1 MSTAQAMDRTRSCTF
16 TFANTR
22 HCRMPLSPSHPY
34 LCTFHARK
42 EAAARGAE
50 RAGQQIAYDLSSRY
64 VSFADLSSAIAHT
77 ISAVAQRHMTPRAA
91 TSIAYL
97 SQTLYQSISC
107 AETDYVRTFGVDAWK
122 RTMATTSPPLLL
134 TTTATTSHQPR
145 TPPPQHPTK
154 PADPRK
160 KVSILST
167 KTDRNPSAMNTY
179 KSLSKQ
185 RTSNP

>member
-1 MSTAQAMDRTRSCTF
+1 MSTAQALDRTHSCAF
-16 TFANTR
+16 TFANAN
-22 HCRMPLSPSHPY
+22 HCRMPVCPAHPY

-64 VSFADLSSAIAHT
+64 VSFSDLSSAIAHT

-97 SQTLYQSISC
+97 SQTLYQSTSR

-122 RTMATTSPPLLL
+122 RTMAHNLSAAAFDDGDEVDDQQESPN
-134 TTTATTSHQPR
+134 ATTQEANHGHQPAQD
-145 TPPPQHPTK
+145 TDES
-154 PADPRK
+154 AEEEND
-160 KVSILST
+160 VNLAN
-167 KTDRNPSAMNTY
+167 KT
-179 KSLSKQ
+179 
-185 RTSNP
+185 

>member
-42 EAAARGAE
+42 EAAARAAE
-50 RAGQQIAYDLSSRY
+50 RVGQQIAYDLSSRY
-64 VSFADLSSAIAHT
+64 VSFADLSSALAHT

-122 RTMATTSPPLLL
+122 RTMAHNLSAADFDDDRDDQPAAQDSAPHTSGK
-134 TTTATTSHQPR
+134 AEES
-145 TPPPQHPTK
+145 
-154 PADPRK
+154 ADEGINLVNK
-160 KVSILST
+160 
-167 KTDRNPSAMNTY
+167 N
-179 KSLSKQ
+179 
-185 RTSNP
+185 

>member
-22 HCRMPLSPSHPY
+22 HCRMPLSPAHPY

-97 SQTLYQSISC
+97 SQTLYQSISQ

-122 RTMATTSPPLLL
+122 RTLA
-134 TTTATTSHQPR
+134 HN
-145 TPPPQHPTK
+145 
-154 PADPRK
+154 
-160 KVSILST
+160 LSAPDFDD
-167 KTDRNPSAMNTY
+167 DRDDQPSAQN
-179 KSLSKQ
+179 SAPH
-185 RTSNP
+185 TSGEADDSAEEGINLVNKN

>member
-42 EAAARGAE
+42 EAVARGAE

-122 RTMATTSPPLLL
+122 RTMA
-134 TTTATTSHQPR
+134 HN
-145 TPPPQHPTK
+145 
-154 PADPRK
+154 
-160 KVSILST
+160 LSAAAFDD
-167 KTDRNPSAMNTY
+167 DRDDQPSAEDSAAPASDQAGGSAEEGINLVN
-179 KSLSKQ
+179 K
-185 RTSNP
+185 N

>member
-122 RTMATTSPPLLL
+122 RTMAHNFSAAAFDDQNDDVEDHEDSHGS
-134 TTTATTSHQPR
+134 ATQASHQ
-145 TPPPQHPTK
+145 
-154 PADPRK
+154 ADERGEEADD
-160 KVSILST
+160 VADDDVNLVN
-167 KTDRNPSAMNTY
+167 KT
-179 KSLSKQ
+179 
-185 RTSNP
+185 

>member
-1 MSTAQAMDRTRSCTF
+1 MSTAQAMDRTHSCAF
-16 TFANTR
+16 TFANAN

-42 EAAARGAE
+42 EASARGAE

-122 RTMATTSPPLLL
+122 RTMA
-134 TTTATTSHQPR
+134 HN
-145 TPPPQHPTK
+145 
-154 PADPRK
+154 
-160 KVSILST
+160 LST
-167 KTDRNPSAMNTY
+167 PDYDEDRNDQPSAQDSASQASVQVEESAEEGINIVN
-179 KSLSKQ
+179 K
-185 RTSNP
+185 N